1 MGEIYYCVSRPIPPR
16 AEFLTYYG
24 DKYAR
29 EMKINVK
36 QYRNG
41 VPWEEHWDED
51 MIHIYFTFLLNEKFQ
66 NTYFFLLPFAFVYN

>member
-1 MGEIYYCVSRPIPPR
+1 MQEQTLSGNLRLHPKME
-16 AEFLTYYG
+16 
-24 DKYAR
+24 

-51 MIHIYFTFLLNEKFQ
+51 TIHIYFTFLLNEKIFKIQ
-66 NTYFFLLPFAFVYN
+66 IDNYFLHIKIRYEISNALI

>member
-1 MGEIYYCVSRPIPPR
+1 ME
-16 AEFLTYYG
+16 
-24 DKYAR
+24 

-51 MIHIYFTFLLNEKFQ
+51 TIHIYFTFLLNEKILKYKLIIISYTDK
-66 NTYFFLLPFAFVYN
+66 NTVRNF